1 MNYQLLGQ
9 SAAAEAMY
17 TGAIAASSVPPSRLF
32 GLRGQVR
39 IGQRKLKLAEAD
51 ATKAI
56 ELSPEDG
63 GPYLNYGWLLRQ
75 TGKYPEALAMY
86 DKAVSLAPY
95 SWWAKRSRAN
105 LYHQLG
111 DYEKAIQDFTTNIE
125 SLLTLA
131 DQNKSITSA
140 KLVRMYIY
148 RAYAYASLGQSE
160 NARADIEGALS
171 HKTTT
176 SGPQREIAWFLATCG
191 DAAIRNA
198 DQALALAHQTL
209 QQADEAGVLAT
220 PLGAKFWS
228 TLGVAQYRSGDWQAA
243 ITSFDRAYRLEQ
255 LEQHIVPYGFFVA
268 MSHWQLGDKDE
279 ARNWYNRT
287 TRLAPMYIDDWQ
299 IAGFRVEAAEVLG
312 IEIPKEA
319 VRTNTKTENE

>member
-1 MNYQLLGQ
+1 
-9 SAAAEAMY
+9 
-17 TGAIAASSVPPSRLF
+17 
-32 GLRGQVR
+32 
-39 IGQRKLKLAEAD
+39 
-51 ATKAI
+51 
-56 ELSPEDG
+56 
-63 GPYLNYGWLLRQ
+63 
-75 TGKYPEALAMY
+75 MY
-86 DKAVSLAPY
+86 DKAVSLTPG
-95 SWWAKRSRAN
+95 SWWARRSRAN

-111 DYEKAIQDFTTNIE
+111 DHEKAIRDFTTNIE
-125 SLLTLA
+125 SLLTLG
-131 DQNKSITSA
+131 DQNKAVISA
-140 KLVRMYIY
+140 KLVRNYVY

-160 NARADIEGALS
+160 NARDDIKGALS
-171 HKTTT
+171 HKTIT

-191 DAAIRNA
+191 DVAIRNA

-255 LEQHIVPYGFFVA
+255 LEHHVVPYGFFVA